1 MSFISDDTPSDADD
15 DLNVPTT
22 ITTQAY
28 VEVEPADFHLNLD
41 DDNQDNSDLKSPT
54 ESKYSCDAD
63 FSDVSPD
70 HINNK
75 VKKTRRKPQRT
86 KSALEGTDMPSK
98 TSSEMILRSR
108 PSLPARPKLDS
119 IINKDTGVSIV
130 RPWSDQTIS
139 RTKQM
144 LESDEI
150 TVLDFELMNNVAK
163 AYMPR
168 GAGSARQA
176 RNRLDKS
183 IEETNEDRLEREDLI
198 KKMDKSDFVETSKNL
213 QENYDKMLKGNNKDK
228 QKPIAEGTKDKN
240 VFDEKSVENEKTKE
254 KGISDKDQIDLKHF
268 LDSRNIKE
276 IHDRDKESLPCQ
288 SKAGKVD
295 KRYGRSNRET
305 QSVDRALPQSR
316 ERIRLKDTNRSS
328 SVDSNVK
335 TDSKPVEITGTSA
348 SQPILRSFMAK
359 HSSSD
364 SDLSEGEVVIK
375 EPVKKRPRPV
385 TQHSSF
391 RMEKS
396 RPTSAEYS
404 RTGARRSKSFNKDQS
419 RLHSSPVLSSVT
431 GDGDSRAVN
440 KPKDIGFSR
449 MTKMLKAAS
458 DKIPSCDR
466 TPPVTQSQESSTINL
481 EWLFS
486 TDSESSG
493 QLIEKCQCEHIFFW
507 GTFQSP

>member
-1 MSFISDDTPSDADD
+1 
-15 DLNVPTT
+15 
-22 ITTQAY
+22 
-28 VEVEPADFHLNLD
+28 
-41 DDNQDNSDLKSPT
+41 
-54 ESKYSCDAD
+54 
-63 FSDVSPD
+63 
-70 HINNK
+70 
-75 VKKTRRKPQRT
+75 
-86 KSALEGTDMPSK
+86 MPSK

-119 IINKDTGVSIV
+119 VINKDTGVSIV

-176 RNRLDKS
+176 RNRFDKS
-183 IEETNEDRLEREDLI
+183 IEETNEDKLEREDLM
-198 KKMDKSDFVETSKNL
+198 KKMNKCDFAETAKNL
-213 QENYDKMLKGNNKDK
+213 QENYDKNMKDK
-228 QKPIAEGTKDKN
+228 KIDEQKPTAKDTKDKN
-240 VFDEKSVENEKTKE
+240 IFDEKDNESEKTKDLS
-254 KGISDKDQIDLKHF
+254 SDGDNDQTKLKHF

-276 IHDRDKESLPCQ
+276 ILDRDKESLPHK
-288 SKAGKVD
+288 SKAGKVN
-295 KRYGRSNRET
+295 KKYSRANRET
-305 QSVDRALPQSR
+305 KSADRALPQSR

-328 SVDSNVK
+328 SVDSKVK
-335 TDSKPVEITGTSA
+335 TDSKSVEIVGTSA
-348 SQPILRSFMAK
+348 SQPVLRSSFRAK

-364 SDLSEGEVVIK
+364 SELSEGEVVIK
-375 EPVKKRPRPV
+375 EPVQTRQRPV

-391 RMEKS
+391 RLEKS
-396 RPTSAEYS
+396 RPISAEYV

-419 RLHSSPVLSSVT
+419 RLHSSPVLSSMT
-431 GDGDSRAVN
+431 AEGDSSAVT

-458 DKIPSCDR
+458 DKIPSRDR

-493 QLIEKCQCEHIFFW
+493 
-507 GTFQSP
+507 

>member
-1 MSFISDDTPSDADD
+1 
-15 DLNVPTT
+15 
-22 ITTQAY
+22 
-28 VEVEPADFHLNLD
+28 
-41 DDNQDNSDLKSPT
+41 
-54 ESKYSCDAD
+54 
-63 FSDVSPD
+63 
-70 HINNK
+70 
-75 VKKTRRKPQRT
+75 
-86 KSALEGTDMPSK
+86 MPSK

-198 KKMDKSDFVETSKNL
+198 KKMDKSEFEETSKNL
-213 QENYDKMLKGNNKDK
+213 QENFDKIMKDTNNDEHKPVAEDTNNKN
-228 QKPIAEGTKDKN
+228 I
-240 VFDEKSVENEKTKE
+240 FDEKSKDNEKI
-254 KGISDKDQIDLKHF
+254 KGKGDFSDKDQTENNPF
-268 LDSRNIKE
+268 MDSRNDKE
-276 IHDRDKESLPCQ
+276 IHDKDKKSLPE
-288 SKAGKVD
+288 SGKVD
-295 KRYGRSNRET
+295 KKYSRTNRET
-305 QSVDRALPQSR
+305 QSADRALPQSR

-335 TDSKPVEITGTSA
+335 PDSKPVEIAGTSA
-348 SQPILRSFMAK
+348 SQPILRSFMEK

-364 SDLSEGEVVIK
+364 SELSEGEVVVK
-375 EPVKKRPRPV
+375 EPVKMRPRPV

-391 RMEKS
+391 RHEKS
-396 RPTSAEYS
+396 RPISAEYT

-419 RLHSSPVLSSVT
+419 RLHSSPVLNSVKAE
-431 GDGDSRAVN
+431 GDSSAVT

-449 MTKMLKAAS
+449 MAKMLKSAS
-458 DKIPSCDR
+458 DKIPSRDR

-493 QLIEKCQCEHIFFW
+493 NFFE
-507 GTFQSP
+507 